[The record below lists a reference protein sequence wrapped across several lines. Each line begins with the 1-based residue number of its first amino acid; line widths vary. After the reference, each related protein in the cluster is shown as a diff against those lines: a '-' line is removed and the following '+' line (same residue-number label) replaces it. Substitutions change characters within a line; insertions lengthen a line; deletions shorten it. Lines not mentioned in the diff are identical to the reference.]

1 MTFGGQSPDMLA
13 IRLRGPCRVGGGRER
28 FEVGEDAA
36 LPFGCGRGAAIL
48 PADGQAQAVEHAARL
63 LGRLTDD
70 LGDALAERDAAPL
83 GARASRIDRKSVVS
97 GKGGSGRVDSGGR
110 LILKRTN
117 TCHTSDTTIH
127 Q

>member
-83 GARASRIDRKSVVS
+83 GERASGIGLGRS
-97 GKGGSGRVDSGGR
+97 GE
-110 LILKRTN
+110 
-117 TCHTSDTTIH
+117 HTSELQSLMRISYAVFCLKK
-127 Q
+127 

>member
-70 LGDALAERDAAPL
+70 LGDALAERDAARSDERRV
-83 GARASRIDRKSVVS
+83 GNECVSTCRSRWSPY
-97 GKGGSGRVDSGGR
+97 
-110 LILKRTN
+110 
-117 TCHTSDTTIH
+117 H
-127 Q
+127 

>member
-48 PADGQAQAVEHAARL
+48 PAACPAPAAEHAARPP
-63 LGRLTDD
+63 GRLTDD
-70 LGDALAERDAAPL
+70 PGAAPPARDAPPPGQRGPGTGPGL
-83 GARASRIDRKSVVS
+83 TPRPPP
-97 GKGGSGRVDSGGR
+97 
-110 LILKRTN
+110 
-117 TCHTSDTTIH
+117 
-127 Q
+127 